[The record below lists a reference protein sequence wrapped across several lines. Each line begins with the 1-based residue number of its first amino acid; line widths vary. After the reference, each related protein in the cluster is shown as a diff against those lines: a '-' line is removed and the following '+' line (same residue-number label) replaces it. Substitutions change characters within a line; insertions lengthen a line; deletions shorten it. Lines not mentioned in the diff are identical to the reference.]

1 MAYMRPTDVV
11 FAAQYATEPGDR
23 HKPSSNEIIDMH
35 KRAVE
40 VVRLMDQLRR
50 MDNGQEPMPQDEQ
63 TRAPKRPWEDV
74 DGESEG
80 SNSPLL
86 HPCHPGPNENALTS
100 SSSRR
105 YVLCA
110 DGQRGPR

>member
-1 MAYMRPTDVV
+1 MRPTNVV
-11 FAAQYATEPGDR
+11 FVAQYATEPGDR

-74 DGESEG
+74 DGESE
-80 SNSPLL
+80 SPQA
-86 HPCHPGPNENALTS
+86 PAPNYDVRSVIFRIPSAS
-100 SSSRR
+100 SSG
-105 YVLCA
+105 LL
-110 DGQRGPR
+110 